1 MSSVLVFRIETRSVF
16 FKVRVEAEDI
26 INTPSTITSVV
37 DCASPLLE
45 YFEFYRLLI
54 MTVNLFPSYRET
66 L

>member
-45 YFEFYRLLI
+45 YFEFYRLL
-54 MTVNLFPSYRET
+54 T